1 MAGAGGGRGGS
12 LGEPGQNDTTSNA
25 NGSIYTYGGAGG
37 KAITGGIEIA
47 VSGTIIGAV
56 G

>member
-1 MAGAGGGRGGS
+1 MV
-12 LGEPGQNDTTSNA
+12 LGEDGQGNKATGIRIRA
-25 NGSIYTYGGAGG
+25 GGAGG
-37 KAITGGIEIA
+37 KAIGSGIEIA

>member
-1 MAGAGGGRGGS
+1 VRAR
-12 LGEPGQNDTTSNA
+12 T
-25 NGSIYTYGGAGG
+25 GGAGG
-37 KAITGGIEIA
+37 KAIGSGIEVA